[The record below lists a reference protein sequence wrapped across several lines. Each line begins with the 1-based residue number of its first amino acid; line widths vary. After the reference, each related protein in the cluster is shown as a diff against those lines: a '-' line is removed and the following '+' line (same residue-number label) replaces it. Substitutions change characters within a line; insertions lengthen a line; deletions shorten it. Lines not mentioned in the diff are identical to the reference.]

1 MADVERRMDEE
12 KLRMKSRLEER
23 LNKIRKE
30 RIDVGFVQKTMLIL

>member
-30 RIDVGFVQKTMLIL
+30 RTDVGF